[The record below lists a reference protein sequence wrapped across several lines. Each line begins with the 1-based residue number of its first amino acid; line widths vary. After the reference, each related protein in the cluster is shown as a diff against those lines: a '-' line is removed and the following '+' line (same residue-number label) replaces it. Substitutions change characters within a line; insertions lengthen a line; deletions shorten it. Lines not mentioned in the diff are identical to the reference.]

1 MIKLVSIGR
10 EMDYVVL
17 TVEFDFQGEYYSL
30 TDRVKVDTLLGMS
43 KEDIVDAIKK
53 RVARERMN
61 LAEDDIKELL
71 GDLIG
76 VDLEAV

>member
-43 KEDIVDAIKK
+43 KEDIVNAIKK
-53 RVARERMN
+53 RVARERMS
-61 LAEDDIKELL
+61 LAEDEIKKMLN
-71 GDLIG
+71 DLID
-76 VDLEAV
+76 VDLEGE

>member
-1 MIKLVSIGR
+1 MIRIKDISR
-10 EMDYVVL
+10 ELDEVIA
-17 TVEFDFQGEYYSL
+17 TIEFDWQGETHEL
-30 TDRVKVDTLLGMS
+30 TMRVKADVLLGMS
-43 KEDIVDAIKK
+43 KEDIVDTIKK